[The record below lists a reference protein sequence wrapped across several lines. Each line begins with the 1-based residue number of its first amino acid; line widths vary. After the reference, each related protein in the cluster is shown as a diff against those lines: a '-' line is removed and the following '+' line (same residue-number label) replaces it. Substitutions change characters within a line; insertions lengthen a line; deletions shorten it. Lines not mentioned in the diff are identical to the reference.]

1 MKALFLATA
10 LAVSGQAHA
19 TATDTMAITG
29 KVISLEEKT
38 LTLKTEEGK
47 VQIPKKFA
55 GAKYAVGEVVT
66 IAFPKS
72 EFKNLVIV
80 RTK

>member
-1 MKALFLATA
+1 MKALLLATA
-10 LAVSGQAHA
+10 LAVTSQAQA

-29 KVISLEEKT
+29 KVVSLEEKT
-38 LTLKTEEGK
+38 LTLKTDEGK
-47 VQIPKKFA
+47 IQIPKKFA
-55 GAKYAVGEVVT
+55 GAKYSVGEVVT

-72 EFKNLVIV
+72 EFKNLVIS